1 MAQSVGAQ
9 VEKKFK
15 KEGKHRLRVKGLHT
29 FKMENIFPVS
39 LIACGWLVFVCVNL
53 GVTTHLH
60 WGKHEM
66 RKRARKTH
74 GGRPSYKNP

>member
-29 FKMENIFPVS
+29 FKMEKIFS
-39 LIACGWLVFVCVNL
+39 GFTNCVRLASVHMRQSRSNHTSAL
-53 GVTTHLH
+53 GKAGNEKTSAKNT
-60 WGKHEM
+60 WG
-66 RKRARKTH
+66 
-74 GGRPSYKNP
+74 